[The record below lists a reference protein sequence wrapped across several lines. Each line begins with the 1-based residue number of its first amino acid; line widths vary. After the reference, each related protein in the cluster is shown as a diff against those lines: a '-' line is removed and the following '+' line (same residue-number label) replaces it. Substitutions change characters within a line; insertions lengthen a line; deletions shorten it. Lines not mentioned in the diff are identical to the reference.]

1 MVEVVVEGE
10 KLSGRTAVELLL
22 EGNRFAVGMT
32 DGILVAEVVV
42 VKEE

>member
-1 MVEVVVEGE
+1 MEVVVVEGE

-32 DGILVAEVVV
+32 DGIFTAEVV